1 LIVVAAPK
9 KEDNGT
15 NLTLPFDKTVYVPSP
30 GTVNED
36 NEHAEAVETVEVH
49 NLTVVAF
56 NKVPSPAASLV
67 TGTNV

>member
-1 LIVVAAPK
+1 MVVAAPK
-9 KEDNGT
+9 NEGKGT

-30 GTVNED
+30 GTNNED
-36 NEHAEAVETVEVH
+36 SEHAEAAVTVDVH

-56 NKVPSPAASLV
+56 NNVPDPAASLV

>member
-1 LIVVAAPK
+1 MVVAVPK

-30 GTVNED
+30 GTVNDD
-36 NEHAEAVETVEVH
+36 NEHAEAAETVDAH

-56 NKVPSPAASLV
+56 NKVPSPAVSLV